1 MNQFPLSILQI
12 EKQIK
17 QKSGIQVIDPVY
29 PRFGV
34 PKYKINSSI
43 DSPFYKNYVDVKG
56 NQFFQP
62 KLGTFHK

>member
-1 MNQFPLSILQI
+1 MNNLSILQI

-17 QKSGIQVIDPVY
+17 EKSGMPPAVDPVY

-34 PKYKINSSI
+34 PEYQIKSSSN
-43 DSPFYKNYVDVKG
+43 SPFYKNYVDVKE

-62 KLGTFHK
+62 KLGMFHK

>member
-1 MNQFPLSILQI
+1 MNNQLSIFQI

-17 QKSGIQVIDPVY
+17 QKSAPLAIDPVY

-34 PKYKINSSI
+34 PKYKINVSNEST
-43 DSPFYKNYVDVKG
+43 FYKNYVDVKE

-62 KLGTFHK
+62 KLGIFYK